1 MGRRTGV
8 DADAYR
14 TRPPRTRGVE
24 ELSIDL
30 TLRSDGSVELKYT
43 ASTSVNE
50 EAALRIDY
58 TLAGNSSRMTAKG
71 TVQVRNVCDVTF
83 DAAVSVR
90 TTSEKPLTA
99 PPAGATIIT
108 LPPVMTDRGIKEKQQ
123 KREGA
128 LGSGSAL
135 SFLLLRLIRCRG
147 PCSPCPPPPS

>member
-1 MGRRTGV
+1 MFGDETFTKSGSGYKWHFGKEELAKLLTEAGV
-8 DADAYR
+8 DAEAVPGFIADS
-14 TRPPRTRGVE
+14 GVE

-30 TLRSDGSVELKYT
+30 TMRSDGGVELKYT
-43 ASTSVNE
+43 ASTSINE

-90 TTSEKPLTA
+90 TTSEKPLAA

-108 LPPVMTDRGIKEKQQ
+108 LPPVMPI
-123 KREGA
+123 A
-128 LGSGSAL
+128 A
-135 SFLLLRLIRCRG
+135 
-147 PCSPCPPPPS
+147 